1 MAEDPKIGD
10 QPPSLRVT
18 PPGPSSRSWLV
29 RHAHVAAPMGPM
41 LPPGPPTSIVY
52 ASGRGSNV
60 TDVDGN
66 RYVDLAGGF
75 GALLLGHL
83 HPTVERV
90 LRLQS
95 ERLLQALGDLYPADA
110 KIALLERL
118 TRLFPEPNALGILAQ
133 SGSDAVSAALKTAV
147 LATGKPGVLAFGA
160 AYHGLGYGP
169 LAACGLRESYR
180 APFALQLSAH
190 VTFAPYP
197 NDAESAAQSL
207 GECRA
212 RLAEGAIGAVL
223 IEPVLGRGGVV
234 SPPPDF
240 LKELSGLARE
250 AGALFVADE
259 IWTGLGR
266 AGSWSS
272 AASTGIVPDL
282 ICLGKGLGGGLP
294 MSAVVGRNE
303 VMQAWRRRDEV
314 VHTATFAGAPLAAS
328 TAIAT
333 LEVLAKEKLPERAAD
348 VGARFTTELCAAL
361 SGSARVREVR
371 GRGLMIGVDLGES
384 PGAASR
390 LMQGLLRSGYV
401 TSTGGGRREVLVL
414 TPPLNIDESVLFGA
428 IPAIVERTAELG

>member
-1 MAEDPKIGD
+1 
-10 QPPSLRVT
+10 
-18 PPGPSSRSWLV
+18 
-29 RHAHVAAPMGPM
+29 
-41 LPPGPPTSIVY
+41 
-52 ASGRGSNV
+52 
-60 TDVDGN
+60 
-66 RYVDLAGGF
+66 
-75 GALLLGHL
+75 L
-83 HPTVERV
+83 HPTVQRV
-90 LRLQS
+90 LALQS

-180 APFALQLSAH
+180 APFAGQLSAH

-207 GECRA
+207 EECRA

-234 SPPPDF
+234 SPPPGF

-272 AASTGIVPDL
+272 AASAGVVPDL
-282 ICLGKGLGGGLP
+282 VCLGKGLGGGLP
-294 MSAVVGRNE
+294 LSAVVGRNE

-348 VGARFTTELCAAL
+348 VGARFVTELRAAL
-361 SGSARVREVR
+361 SGSPRVREVR
-371 GRGLMIGVDLGES
+371 GQGLMIGVDLGEH